1 MNDRTRELDLP
12 FYVNGTLPAQER
24 VTLERELATSA
35 ACADELR
42 EVRALRAALVSL
54 DEAAPASP
62 ASLYAGVSERIDAT
76 SAAPPSKRFEPI
88 RFLPNVSKWGLGL
101 AIAACFAILFVQA
114 GRTVGHYDDE
124 SANARVST
132 QMAAGAVGGLDQ
144 PPNYESTARVADAV
158 APKMK
163 LSVPRE
169 SEANA
174 STDAHAATTR
184 QLARTGSIG
193 LIVPDVATTLANITR
208 LTQAQFG
215 AITALQDDAPS
226 APGGKHTAQVTVS
239 VPDDRFLS
247 TLDQLAALGGVTT
260 RSVTTEDL
268 TDSIVDDAARLR
280 NLRHEEADLL
290 RIMDRSGKIDDVLA
304 VEQQLASTRESIE
317 QLDAEAKSMQH
328 RVAYATISIDL
339 SDEKAVPVAVPGT
352 AARLGDAWHT
362 ALDRVSGFTIG
373 LIEQL
378 FFVIAFLP
386 YLAAGAL
393 VVYIVVRRTKNRS

>member
-1 MNDRTRELDLP
+1 VRERDLP
-12 FYVNGTLPAQER
+12 FYVNGTLPDANVAALQ
-24 VTLERELATSA
+24 REIASDA

-54 DEAAPASP
+54 DEAAPSAS
-62 ASLYAGVSERIDAT
+62 ASLYAGVIERIGANDPAPRSSR
-76 SAAPPSKRFEPI
+76 SAPLRLLPGIKRW
-88 RFLPNVSKWGLGL
+88 SLGL
-101 AIAACFAILFVQA
+101 AIAACFAIVFVQIGKTIDRSGA
-114 GRTVGHYDDE
+114 SNVA
-124 SANARVST
+124 SAPVALQERVAAVET
-132 QMAAGAVGGLDQ
+132 LKAPAPAMAGAANDGA
-144 PPNYESTARVADAV
+144 SKAASADAR
-158 APKMK
+158 
-163 LSVPRE
+163 SV
-169 SEANA
+169 SA
-174 STDAHAATTR
+174 R

-193 LIVPDVATTLANITR
+193 LIVPDVATTLASITR
-208 LTQAQFG
+208 LTRDQFG

-226 APGGKHTAQVTVS
+226 IPGGKHTAEVTVS

-247 TLDQLAALGGVTT
+247 TLGQLAALGGVTT

-304 VEQQLASTRESIE
+304 VEQQLAATRESIE

-339 SDEKAVPVAVPGT
+339 SDEKAVPIAAPGT
-352 AARLGDAWHT
+352 ASQLGDAWHT
-362 ALDRVSGFTIG
+362 ALARVSGFTIG

-378 FFVIAFLP
+378 FLVVAFLP

-393 VVYIVVRRTKNRS
+393 VVYIVVRRTSGRS